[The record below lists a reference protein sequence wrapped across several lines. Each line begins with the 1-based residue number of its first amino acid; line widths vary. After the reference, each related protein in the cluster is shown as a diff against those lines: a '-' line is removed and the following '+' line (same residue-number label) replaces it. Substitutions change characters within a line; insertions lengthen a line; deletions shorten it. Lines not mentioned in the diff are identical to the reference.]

1 MRKIYYISALIFTGI
16 MFSCASSYAAT
27 GDIAGKI
34 YTTDILA
41 TVNGEPIESY
51 NIGGKTAVIAEDLAD
66 KYYGFWYDYDDASR
80 TLTVHT
86 SSEVVPRDR
95 GIERGEVGGIAGNI
109 YETDIKVIFNGS
121 EVPSY
126 NIGGRTAVVIEDL
139 GTPDGTSP
147 NEDYGYTKYLC
158 SFTWDADT
166 KTVDLR
172 TPYANFSLLRSS
184 IGQFTGVSQ
193 KLSYTINNNIFN
205 AEYAPDTNFPFMTT
219 YALDEIEAEQYILKP
234 LIFEPDGEEV
244 GLIYSI
250 LNDERISTQIW
261 FDSEKLNPR
270 LAALIPSEKPS
281 YDQVIERFTDDDKY
295 SVLDKIDTD
304 NYTCLMVLEKDK
316 GDDAKILIVSA
327 RKSGGYCIVF
337 TGDPEDERNEIELTG
352 PDTITFISGPT
363 AAPHGT
369 LAYIRTELQL
379 NMFSYD

>member
-1 MRKIYYISALIFTGI
+1 MKKVYSALIFTGI
-16 MFSCASSYAAT
+16 IFSCATSYAAT
-27 GDIAGKI
+27 GDVAGNI

-66 KYYGFWYDYDDASR
+66 KYYGFSYTYDDSAR
-80 TLTVHT
+80 TLTVRT
-86 SSEVVPRDR
+86 DSEVNPRDR

-121 EVPSY
+121 EVPGY

-139 GTPDGTSP
+139 GTPDGSSP

-158 SFTWDADT
+158 SFTWDANT
-166 KTVDLR
+166 RTVDLR
-172 TPYANFSLLRSS
+172 TPYNNRSLLRYS
-184 IGQFTGVSQ
+184 ICQFTRVSQ
-193 KLSYTINNNIFN
+193 KLKYTVNNNILN
-205 AEYAPDTNFPFMTT
+205 AEYDPNINFPSIEM
-219 YALDEIEAEQYILKP
+219 YVDEIEAEQYILKP

-250 LNDERISTQIW
+250 LNDGYITTNTW

-281 YDQVIERFTDDDKY
+281 YDQVIEQFTDDEKY
-295 SVLDKIDTD
+295 SVLDSIETD

-316 GDDAKILIVSA
+316 TDDAKILVVSA
-327 RKSGGYCIVF
+327 RRSGGYCIVF
-337 TGDPEDERNEIELTG
+337 TGDPEDERNEIELTDT
-352 PDTITFISGPT
+352 DTITYISGPT

-369 LAYIRTELQL
+369 LAYIRTELPL